1 MSVHYSDSV
10 ITPKGAVLWV
20 FISGGSAS
28 SGEWE
33 WCGEQ
38 WGQQMEFSVFL
49 GQMAQVKI
57 TAVFSRNKYSCDS
70 VPPRLVAC
78 LPTPALRP
86 PLPST
91 CPGQSFSVCAW
102 KVWKPYLYLRKVN
115 VCCLSV
121 NALALGFRLAFVLLL
136 RNNTWLAGPMGL
148 WWNLSFVED

>member
-1 MSVHYSDSV
+1 M
-10 ITPKGAVLWV
+10 TLKGTVLWV
-20 FISGGSAS
+20 FISGDSMS
-28 SGEWE
+28 SGKWNVT
-33 WCGEQ
+33 GEKRS
-38 WGQQMEFSVFL
+38 QQTSDFL
-49 GQMAQVKI
+49 SFLIYWLKWHV
-57 TAVFSRNKYSCDS
+57 TAVFSRNKCSCDS

-86 PLPST
+86 LLPST

-102 KVWKPYLYLRKVN
+102 KVWEPNVYLRKVN

-136 RNNTWLAGPMGL
+136 RNNTRLAGPMGL